1 MALLLKSHLNARIA
15 AAFVGFFGGFAVF
28 VFFVFGSPSRNFG
41 LTALLFFGSIFGG
54 AYLAQLAF
62 SHAFPA
68 ACPAC
73 GAASAVPTPRNPVLY
88 ACRSCGAETDAVKA
102 MLAEALA
109 KMRTEAQGEDRPKL
123 LWVFLVVGVV
133 AIGVAVWLAQD
144 SIRLLREGVSTEAR
158 VMKVTRQATRDSEG
172 HSETTYTAFIEY
184 RVGKTPLTLER
195 SWSVKDGG
203 HCMWPCYD
211 RGEQL
216 KVIYLPGEPYRAK
229 VHSLSELFFA
239 PVLTG
244 LIGLVFAAF
253 AVFMLRRRRSRR
265 PEPGP

>member
-1 MALLLKSHLNARIA
+1 MALPIRSHLNARIA

-28 VFFVFGSPSRNFG
+28 DFFVFGSPPRNFG

-62 SHAFPA
+62 SHASPA

-109 KMRTEAQGEDRPKL
+109 KMRTQAQGEDRPKL
-123 LWVFLVVGVV
+123 PWVFLVVGVV
-133 AIGVAVWLAQD
+133 AVGVAVWLAQD
-144 SIRLLREGVSTEAR
+144 SIQLLREGVSTEAR
-158 VMKVTRQATRDSEG
+158 VMKVTTRASRDSEG
-172 HSETTYTAFIEY
+172 RSETTYTAFIEY
-184 RVGKTPLTLER
+184 RAGKTPLTLER
-195 SWSVKDGG
+195 SWSVEDGG

-229 VHSLSELFFA
+229 VHSLSELFVA
-239 PVLTG
+239 PVLVG
-244 LIGLVFAAF
+244 FVGFAF
-253 AVFMLRRRRSRR
+253 ALFGGLMLRRKK
-265 PEPGP
+265 